1 MSAFSGHRIFARA
14 FVLQDC
20 LLKTADIY
28 IIVIDCIR
36 KAECIQQISSLYAR
50 TFVFQDCLL
59 LIGDICFGAI
69 VCMHDQVLLTDTV
82 SMHVKLLLTA
92 DVYFAAINHTC
103 FVSNHWLLLIDD
115 IYFGLIACM
124 QLVEHSA
131 DTVSMRVMLYFKTGC
146 F

>member
-1 MSAFSGHRIFARA
+1 MR
-14 FVLQDC
+14 VL
-20 LLKTADIY
+20 LYFKTIDDIH

-36 KAECIQQISSLYAR
+36 KAAR
-50 TFVFQDCLL
+50 TMLFHECLL

-69 VCMHDQVLLTDTV
+69 VCMQDQVSLTNTISIYV
-82 SMHVKLLLTA
+82 ILLLTA
-92 DVYFAAINHTC
+92 DVYFAAINHIC